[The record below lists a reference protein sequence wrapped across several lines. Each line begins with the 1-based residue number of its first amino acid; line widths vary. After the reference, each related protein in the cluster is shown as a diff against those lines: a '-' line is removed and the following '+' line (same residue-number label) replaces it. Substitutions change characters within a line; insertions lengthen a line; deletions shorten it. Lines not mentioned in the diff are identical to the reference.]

1 MLSNEI
7 HQMTQR
13 EWRELGFFYDRDD
26 DIKEWRLQGSRAGL
40 RKFATALRDYAAH
53 PGHAALSEHKHLGP
67 YCYLEIGTWSSPEI
81 TDHWIAGPLQD
92 LQKLADSID
101 THLISA
107 SAGDRI
113 CLRTLFAP
121 SSSHE
126 LVLQVQDDDF
136 DPAAADTAC
145 W

>member
-1 MLSNEI
+1 
-7 HQMTQR
+7 MTQR

-40 RKFATALRDYAAH
+40 QKFATALRDYAAH
-53 PGHAALSEHKHLGP
+53 PGHAALSEHEHLGP
-67 YCYLEIGTWSSPEI
+67 YYYLEIGTWSSPEI
-81 TDHWIAGPLQD
+81 TDHWIAGPLQE
-92 LQKLADSID
+92 LQELADSVD
-101 THLISA
+101 AYLVA
-107 SAGDRI
+107 ALAGDCI
-113 CLRTLFAP
+113 CLRALFAP

-126 LVLQVQDDDF
+126 LVLQVRDDDF

>member
-1 MLSNEI
+1 MSSNKI
-7 HQMTQR
+7 NQMTQR

-40 RKFATALRDYAAH
+40 HKLATALRDYAAH
-53 PGHAALSEHKHLGP
+53 PGHAALSEHEHLGP
-67 YCYLEIGTWSSPEI
+67 YYYLEIGTWSSPEI
-81 TDHWIAGPLQD
+81 TDHWIAGPLQE
-92 LQKLADSID
+92 LQELADSVD
-101 THLISA
+101 TYLVAA
-107 SAGDRI
+107 SAGDCI
-113 CLRTLFAP
+113 CLRALFAP

-126 LVLQVQDDDF
+126 LVLQVREDDF

>member
-1 MLSNEI
+1 MSSNEI
-7 HQMTQR
+7 NQMTQR
-13 EWRELGFFYDRDD
+13 EWLELGFFYERND

-40 RKFATALRDYAAH
+40 HKFASALRDYAAH
-53 PGHAALSEHKHLGP
+53 PDHAALSEHEHLGP
-67 YCYLEIGTWSSPEI
+67 YYYLEIGTWSSPEI
-81 TDHWIAGPLQD
+81 TDHWIAGPLQA
-92 LQKLADSID
+92 LQELSDSVD
-101 THLISA
+101 TCLVAA
-107 SAGDRI
+107 SAGDCI

-126 LVLQVQDDDF
+126 LVLQVMGDDF